1 MKTSHII
8 DTQLSHTQK
17 RL

>member
-8 DTQLSHTQK
+8 SQIK
-17 RL
+17 AV